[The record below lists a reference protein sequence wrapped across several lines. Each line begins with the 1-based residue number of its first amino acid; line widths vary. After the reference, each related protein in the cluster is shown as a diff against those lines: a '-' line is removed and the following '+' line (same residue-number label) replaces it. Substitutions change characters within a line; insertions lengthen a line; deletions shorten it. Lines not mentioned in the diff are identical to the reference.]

1 MPRLRRPDGIDIHLE
16 EQGEGPLVVLAPFMN
31 HHPSVFANL
40 IADLTRDH
48 RVARYDARGTG
59 ESTCVGPH
67 DIETG
72 AADLA
77 AVIERSGPPAVV
89 VTVAD
94 GLNCALRVAAQRP
107 DLISA
112 LLGVGMVSPVGF
124 KDLQMHADAMMTSD
138 SVVEMMREQLRHD
151 YRGALRA
158 TVALPDPQ
166 MSEDEIRARVD
177 AQASYC
183 AAETAVAQL
192 RAWLDD
198 DPLEASQQIGDRLW
212 LVWRP
217 DAAGPMFPPVPEMQ
231 DMAAR
236 LVPEAH
242 VEIVG
247 DGMVSRPD
255 LTAAIV
261 RRITAS
267 APADERAAAT

>member
-1 MPRLRRPDGIDIHLE
+1 MPSLNRPDGIDIHWE
-16 EQGEGPLVVLAPFMN
+16 EWGEGPLVVLAPFFN
-31 HHPSVFANL
+31 HHPSVFAHL

-59 ESTCVGPH
+59 ESTRVGPH
-67 DIETG
+67 DIETS

-77 AVIERSGPPAVV
+77 AVIERAGPPAVV
-89 VTVAD
+89 ITVGD
-94 GLNCALRVAAQRP
+94 GLNRALRVAAQRP

-124 KDLQMHADAMMTSD
+124 KDLQRHADAMMTSD
-138 SVVEMMREQLRHD
+138 SVVELIIEQLQHD

-158 TVALPDPQ
+158 TVVLPNPQ

-177 AQASYC
+177 IQASYC

-198 DPLEASQQIGDRLW
+198 DPLELSRRVGDRLW

-217 DAAGPMFPPVPEMQ
+217 DPAGPMFPPLPEMQ

-236 LVPEAH
+236 MVPEAH
-242 VEIVG
+242 VEIVE

>member
-1 MPRLRRPDGIDIHLE
+1 MPRLSRPDGIEIHWE
-16 EQGEGPLVVLAPFMN
+16 EQGEGPLVLLAPFIN
-31 HHPSVFANL
+31 HHPSVFAKL

-59 ESTCVGPH
+59 ESTRAGPH
-67 DIETG
+67 DIETN

-77 AVIERSGPPAVV
+77 AVIESAGPPAVV
-89 VTVAD
+89 VTVGD
-94 GLNCALRVAAQRP
+94 GLNRALRVAAQRP

-112 LLGVGMVSPVGF
+112 VLGVGVVSPVGF
-124 KDLQMHADAMMTSD
+124 RDMQTHTDALMTSD
-138 SVVEMMREQLRHD
+138 SVMEMIIEQLRND

-158 TVALPDPQ
+158 TVAPPNPQ

-183 AAETAVAQL
+183 GAETAVAQL
-192 RAWLDD
+192 RAWIDD
-198 DPLEASQQIGDRLW
+198 DPLEASRRLGDRLW

-217 DAAGPMFPPVPEMQ
+217 DAAGAAFPPLSEMQ
-231 DMAAR
+231 EMAAR
-236 LVPEAH
+236 MVPEAR
-242 VEIVG
+242 VEIVE

-261 RRITAS
+261 RRVTAS
-267 APADERAAAT
+267 ASADERAAT

>member
-1 MPRLRRPDGIDIHLE
+1 MPDLNRPDGIDIHWE
-16 EQGEGPLVVLAPFMN
+16 ERGEGPLVVLAPFFN
-31 HHPSVFANL
+31 HHPGAFANL

-59 ESTCVGPH
+59 ESTRGGPH

-72 AADLA
+72 AADLE

-89 VTVAD
+89 VTGGD
-94 GLNCALRVAAQRP
+94 GLNRALRVAAQRP

-112 LLGVGMVSPVGF
+112 ILGVGMSSPVGF
-124 KDLQMHADAMMTSD
+124 KDMHRYTDAMGTSD
-138 SVVEMMREQLRHD
+138 SVIELITEQLRRD

-158 TVALPDPQ
+158 TVALTNPQ

-183 AAETAVAQL
+183 AAETAAAQFQ
-192 RAWLDD
+192 AWRDD
-198 DPLEASQQIGDRLW
+198 DPLEASRRLGDRLW
-212 LVWRP
+212 LAWIP
-217 DAAGPMFPPVPEMQ
+217 DVFGPLFPPLPEMQ

-236 LVPEAH
+236 MFPEAR
-242 VEIVG
+242 VEIVE
-247 DGMVSRPD
+247 DGIVSRPD
-255 LTAAIV
+255 LTATIV

-267 APADERAAAT
+267 ARADERAAAT

>member
-1 MPRLRRPDGIDIHLE
+1 MPILKRPDGTDIHWE
-16 EQGEGPLVVLAPFMN
+16 ERGEGPLVVLAPFFN
-31 HHPSVFANL
+31 HHPSVFAGL

-59 ESTCVGPH
+59 ESTRAGPH
-67 DIETG
+67 DIETN

-77 AVIERSGPPAVV
+77 AVIETAGPPAVV
-89 VTVAD
+89 ITVGD
-94 GLNCALRVAAQRP
+94 GLNRALRVAARCP
-107 DLISA
+107 ELISA
-112 LLGVGMVSPVGF
+112 LLGVGVVSPVGF
-124 KDLQMHADAMMTSD
+124 KDLQDETEAMMTSD
-138 SVVEMMREQLRHD
+138 SVTEMVIEQLHHD

-158 TVALPDPQ
+158 TVALPNSQ
-166 MSEDEIRARVD
+166 MREDEIRARVD

-183 AAETAVAQL
+183 TAETAIAQL

-198 DPLEASQQIGDRLW
+198 DPLEASRRVGDRLW

-217 DAAGPMFPPVPEMQ
+217 DAAGPMFPPLPEMQ

-236 LVPEAH
+236 MVPEAH
-242 VEIVG
+242 VEIVE

-267 APADERAAAT
+267 APADEHAATT